1 MGKRRRAHNGHGDP
15 TTAAAGSPGPKD
27 PPAADAVEDQAV
39 DAVAGVATSEEGATA
54 SNRRAWPRAP
64 IEAAISLTSQHNL
77 YAGIANDISE
87 GGVFVATYQP
97 LPVGSEVAIDL
108 SFEAVGGPRLLV
120 NGEVRWH
127 RGDTPSGDAA
137 PGMGLRFLDLREE
150 ARQWIAEFVRQRE
163 PEFFDDPAEGAANRR
178 VLPTSELAA
187 ATSRGTGAA
196 AHSKL
201 WFGLGLAG
209 LLGLVFAAALTMFRG
224 PTAPQ
229 PRALPAAARPN
240 DAPAAATAPT
250 TPAAA
255 TPADARTPPQSSTP
269 APVAAAKAP
278 PSTPAAGPTAAA
290 SPTTAGPATAAS
302 PATEPGVLV
311 ATRLRSCFPGS
322 TTPIELK
329 VALFVQPTGK
339 VVRGFVTTRRGVP
352 LAPAVTRC
360 TRDQLRA
367 MALPFTLPRADF
379 VEWTVSLTSGG
390 ARAKLIKPR
399 SLAR

>member
-1 MGKRRRAHNGHGDP
+1 MGKRRRAHNGNGDP
-15 TTAAAGSPGPKD
+15 TTAAAGSPGPED
-27 PPAADAVEDQAV
+27 PPTADAVEDQAV

-97 LPVGSEVAIDL
+97 LPVGAEVAIDL

-178 VLPTSELAA
+178 VLPTAELAA

-209 LLGLVFAAALTMFRG
+209 LLGLVFAVALTMFRG
-224 PTAPQ
+224 PTAPP
-229 PRALPAAARPN
+229 PRALPAAARVDDRSAAVGAPN
-240 DAPAAATAPT
+240 SPAAATRSDE
-250 TPAAA
+250 A
-255 TPADARTPPQSSTP
+255 TKPPPGQA
-269 APVAAAKAP
+269 APVAAAEAQPQDPAVAPASAAP
-278 PSTPAAGPTAAA
+278 PAV
-290 SPTTAGPATAAS
+290 
-302 PATEPGVLV
+302 EPGMLV
-311 ATRLRSCFPGS
+311 AARLRPCFPGP

-339 VVRGFVTTRRGVP
+339 VVRGFVTTRRGAP

-360 TRDQLRA
+360 TRDALRA
-367 MALPFTLPRADF
+367 LALPLTLPRAGF
-379 VEWTVSLTSGG
+379 VEWTISLTSGG
-390 ARAKLIKPR
+390 ARAKLIRPR

>member
-1 MGKRRRAHNGHGDP
+1 MGKKRRAHNGNGDA
-15 TTAAAGSPGPKD
+15 TTGAAESPRPED
-27 PPAADAVEDQAV
+27 PPATGAVEDRAV
-39 DAVAGVATSEEGATA
+39 DTVAGVAASEEGATA
-54 SNRRAWPRAP
+54 SNRRAWARAP

-137 PGMGLRFLDLREE
+137 PGMGLRFLDLRAE

-163 PEFFDDPAEGAANRR
+163 PEFFDDPAEAAANRR

-209 LLGLVFAAALTMFRG
+209 LLGLVFAVALTMFRG
-224 PTAPQ
+224 PTAPP

-240 DAPAAATAPT
+240 DPLAAATAPT

-255 TPADARTPPQSSTP
+255 TPADARTPPQPSTP

-290 SPTTAGPATAAS
+290 ASPTT
-302 PATEPGVLV
+302 EPGMLV
-311 ATRLRSCFPGS
+311 AARLRPCFPGP

-360 TRDQLRA
+360 TRDALRA
-367 MALPFTLPRADF
+367 LALPLTLPRADF

-390 ARAKLIKPR
+390 TRAKLIRPR